1 MIMLKK
7 LYAQCVVWVTQFR
20 NKVRTDAFFAVRFQ
34 LMALYFV
41 IGALIFM
48 LIGWVLGSLTLK
60 SVYDVAIVQN
70 GHPVDVAFAVY
81 RHQIAQRRLLMA
93 VLFAVSAYFFTEF
106 ALIPV
111 KKTADIQ
118 KRFIAIVSH
127 ELRTPL
133 TIMKN
138 ASEVALRNPAALTP
152 EKSERLIR
160 SNLEEINRLSETV
173 QFLLT
178 FSLLRTQKKI
188 PALQPVL
195 LSEIVTKITEL
206 LKNESNERGVRLVYE
221 SNATGLVLGNPIAL
235 EGLVIN
241 LIKNAI
247 SHTPSG
253 GTVTVKIQEGK
264 SFIKLQVSDTGSGIS
279 KKDVRYIFEPFY
291 RGTNEDRNE
300 GTHKGFGLGLSIVKE
315 VAEFHQARIAIETKE
330 NEGTHFFITFPR

>member
-1 MIMLKK
+1 MLKK
-7 LYAQCVVWVTQFR
+7 LYAQCVAWVTQFR
-20 NKVRTDAFFAVRFQ
+20 NKIRTDAFFAVRFQ
-34 LMALYFV
+34 LIGLYLV

-48 LIGWVLGSLTLK
+48 FIGWVLGSLTLRN
-60 SVYDVAIVQN
+60 VYDVALVQN
-70 GHPVDVAFAVY
+70 GHPVEVAFAIY
-81 RHQIAQRRLLMA
+81 HHQIAQRRLVMA
-93 VLFAVSAYFFTEF
+93 VLFALSAYFFTEF

-111 KKTADIQ
+111 KKSADIQ

-178 FSLLRTQKKI
+178 FSLLRTQKRI
-188 PALQPVL
+188 PEMQPVSL
-195 LSEIVTKITEL
+195 AGVVTKIMSL
-206 LKNESNERGVRLVYE
+206 LENESRERDVHLVHETE
-221 SNATGLVLGNPIAL
+221 SSGMVMGNTIAL
-235 EGLVIN
+235 EGLVTN

-247 SHTPSG
+247 SHTPPE

-264 SFIKLQVSDTGSGIS
+264 SFVRLHVSDTGSGIS
-279 KKDVRYIFEPFY
+279 KKDIRYIFEPFY
-291 RGTNEDRNE
+291 RGTNEERNE

-330 NEGTHFFITFPR
+330 GEGTHFVVTFPK